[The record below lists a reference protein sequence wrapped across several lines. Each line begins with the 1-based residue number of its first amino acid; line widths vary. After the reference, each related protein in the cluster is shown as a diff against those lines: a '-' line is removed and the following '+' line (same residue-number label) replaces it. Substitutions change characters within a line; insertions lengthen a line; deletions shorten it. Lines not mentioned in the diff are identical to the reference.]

1 MLDQR
6 IPSDIES
13 DNSDGYNSDDER
25 IQETQL
31 DLPWYK
37 FNVHG
42 QMIRVWDS
50 IFALVILFNIVWSPV
65 AIAFQH
71 NFYQEDDTINWDAL
85 DLTINAF
92 WLIAFFINLNR
103 VDEQLH
109 RFTFW
114 DTSKAY
120 LRSPYLIPDFV
131 TMVGSITMILLN
143 KPIQGKY
150 FELVR
155 LLHYKKTLYPV
166 NLLIQITVSSG
177 QKRISQI
184 QSLVFIFF
192 FFVMLAHLCACLWI
206 YSGFIDRNEVEA
218 ARESWVY
225 VNDLHGNDEEG
236 NPYLKDS
243 AALYVFSLYW
253 VFTTLTTVGYG
264 DYSAGTTAEY
274 LIVVVFEFIG
284 FCYNAV
290 LISIMS
296 SFFASEATFQDLL
309 DSRLDQM
316 DLWMKR
322 IERSYKPYYMP
333 PELAKRIQETVQEA
347 FRSDYNL
354 IVEEYQLY
362 QQLTPKMQTELI
374 QKIFNKFI

>member
-1 MLDQR
+1 
-6 IPSDIES
+6 
-13 DNSDGYNSDDER
+13 
-25 IQETQL
+25 
-31 DLPWYK
+31 
-37 FNVHG
+37 
-42 QMIRVWDS
+42 
-50 IFALVILFNIVWSPV
+50 
-65 AIAFQH
+65 
-71 NFYQEDDTINWDAL
+71 
-85 DLTINAF
+85 
-92 WLIAFFINLNR
+92 
-103 VDEQLH
+103 
-109 RFTFW
+109 
-114 DTSKAY
+114 
-120 LRSPYLIPDFV
+120 
-131 TMVGSITMILLN
+131 
-143 KPIQGKY
+143 
-150 FELVR
+150 
-155 LLHYKKTLYPV
+155 
-166 NLLIQITVSSG
+166 
-177 QKRISQI
+177 
-184 QSLVFIFF
+184 
-192 FFVMLAHLCACLWI
+192 MLAHLCACLWI

-333 PELAKRIQETVQEA
+333 PELAKRIQETV
-347 FRSDYNL
+347 
-354 IVEEYQLY
+354 
-362 QQLTPKMQTELI
+362 
-374 QKIFNKFI
+374 